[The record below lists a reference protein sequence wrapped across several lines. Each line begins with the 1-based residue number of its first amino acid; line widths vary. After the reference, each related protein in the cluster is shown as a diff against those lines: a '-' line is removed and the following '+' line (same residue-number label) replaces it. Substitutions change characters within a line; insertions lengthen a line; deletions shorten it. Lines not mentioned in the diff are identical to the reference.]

1 MNGILCILAGYL
13 LGSFPTGF
21 VFVKALKG
29 ENIQE
34 IGSGNIGATNVVRA
48 AGMRYGLLVLAVD
61 AAKGFLAVWLAG
73 KISGES
79 NLWMSAAAVAVMLGN
94 AFPVFLKFRGGKTF
108 ATAAGAFLA
117 LAPLAVAAELPVFLG
132 TAVITRHISAGSIVV
147 GATFPLAVWLVVHP
161 GPEIVAAAA
170 AAGIL
175 VLWRHREN
183 IRRLHEGTESVFSW
197 GRK

>member
-1 MNGILCILAGYL
+1 MVGVAGAQL
-13 LGSFPTGF
+13 SLGQVTLF
-21 VFVKALKG
+21 V
-29 ENIQE
+29 ENM
-34 IGSGNIGATNVVRA
+34 T
-48 AGMRYGLLVLAVD
+48 AGRGWIAV
-61 AAKGFLAVWLAG
+61 
-73 KISGES
+73 
-79 NLWMSAAAVAVMLGN
+79 VAVMLGN